1 MAQVSVQPAME
12 VGDVSKSFRMRGMV
26 NLASFQQLL
35 DAMAGDE
42 ADPEVPAGGS
52 SQVDPSQEA
61 EAE

>member
-1 MAQVSVQPAME
+1 ME